1 MHNTYFTLPVLFT
14 MISNHFAM
22 TYNHEFNWAILIA
35 ISLAGAL
42 VRVYFVARH
51 SGRASLLPAIAAGVL
66 LLIVAVAIAPRATSA
81 SAGSVDFDAV
91 RAVVHHRCTSCHA
104 AVPEHP
110 GFQAAPAGVVL
121 ETDRQIAAE
130 ALRIHQ
136 QTVVTRA
143 MPIGNLTNIT
153 EEERALIDRWYRAG
167 AGAGR

>member
-1 MHNTYFTLPVLFT
+1 M
-14 MISNHFAM
+14 
-22 TYNHEFNWAILIA
+22 
-35 ISLAGAL
+35 
-42 VRVYFVARH
+42 
-51 SGRASLLPAIAAGVL
+51 L
-66 LLIVAVAIAPRATSA
+66 LLIVAVAIAPRNTAA

-91 RAVVHHRCTSCHA
+91 RTVVHQRCTGCHA
-104 AVPEHP
+104 ALPTYP

-130 ALRIHQ
+130 ALRIHH
-136 QTVVTRA
+136 QTVVTRV